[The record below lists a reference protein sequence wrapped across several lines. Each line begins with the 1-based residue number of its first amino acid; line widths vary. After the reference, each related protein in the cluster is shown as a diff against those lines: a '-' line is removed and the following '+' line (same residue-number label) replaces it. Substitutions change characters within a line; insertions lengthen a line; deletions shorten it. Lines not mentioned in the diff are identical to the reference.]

1 MSEQDSTTQETI
13 EPVADQVASDATPTE
28 ETQGASSD
36 ILARLSKLEAENTKL
51 RQESASRRV
60 KAKEADEAKRL
71 ALEENNQFKELSE
84 HLKSENERLKGLES
98 AAESWIGY
106 QEKETARIEKE
117 CETLPD
123 NLKAAILSIPDVTAR
138 AEALVAFTA
147 SSAGPSKPPP
157 TVSPAAPKADV
168 DFTSANGNPALLKQ
182 LIRDNPDQWDEYIGK
197 KTRSSN
203 GTFMDRVLSKG
214 N

>member
-13 EPVADQVASDATPTE
+13 EPVTDQVVSDATPAE
-28 ETQGASSD
+28 ETSSVSTD
-36 ILARLSKLEAENTKL
+36 IMARLSKLEAENTKL
-51 RQESASRRV
+51 RQESAARRV
-60 KAKEADEAKRL
+60 KAKEADQAKRM

-84 HLKSENERLKGLES
+84 HLKAENERLKGLEG
-98 AAESWIGY
+98 AAESWISY
-106 QEKETARIEKE
+106 QERETARIEKE
-117 CETLPD
+117 CEALPD

-138 AEALVAFTA
+138 ADALVAFTA

-168 DFTSANGNPALLKQ
+168 DFTSANGNPTLLKQ
-182 LIRDNPDQWDEYIGK
+182 LIRDNPEQWDEYIGK
-197 KTRSSN
+197 KTKSNN
-203 GTFMDRVLSKG
+203 GTFMDRVLNKG